1 MSNFYFLYHC
11 FLPNTANMNRALSF
25 LREIDEIGYNVTVCF
40 FEPDNNCSKISEI
53 FNNIKIVYYWDKLY
67 FNNKVF
73 KHLFY
78 YYLCKFVN
86 NINPGDTIFINEL
99 AELAKMIVNKKLKD
113 VRIFMEKNEH
123 PLVVSSNLK
132 FYRPSVDKYLHLCK
146 QLTGLFVISKS
157 LKKYFVDS
165 GVEKN
170 RIHIINMTVDPQRFE
185 GIRKEADSDRYIAYC
200 GIVSNNKDGVDE
212 LIKSFSLVVQKYEN
226 IKLYIIGET
235 PLKDDKT
242 GNLKL
247 IESLGIKDKVVF
259 TGIVPA
265 EKMPQLL
272 KNAEVLA
279 LARPNNLQA
288 QHGFPTKLGEY
299 LLTENPVVVTKVG
312 DIPLFLE
319 DGVSA
324 LLSEPQNTKEF
335 ADKLCWAL
343 EHPKEAAIIGR
354 NGKEVALREFN
365 AKIETKKLMN
375 VIMHSK

>member
-1 MSNFYFLYHC
+1 MSRMYFLFHC
-11 FLPNTANMNRALSF
+11 FLPNTANTNRILSF
-25 LREIDEIGYNVTVCF
+25 LREIDNMGYNITVCF
-40 FEPDNNCSKISEI
+40 FEPDSSFNKIPET
-53 FNNIKIVYYWDKLY
+53 FNNFKIVYYWDRFY
-67 FNNKVF
+67 FNNKFF
-73 KHLFY
+73 KHLSYY
-78 YYLCKFVN
+78 YYLYRFVKDVDQ
-86 NINPGDTIFINEL
+86 GDTVFLNGLWEL
-99 AELAKMIVNKKLKD
+99 ASIIVKRKKN
-113 VRIFMEKNEH
+113 VRVFMERSEH
-123 PLVVSSNLK
+123 PLVVSPNLK
-132 FYRPSVDKYLHLCK
+132 FYRPSISKYLQLCRR
-146 QLTGLFVISKS
+146 LTGLFVISHP
-157 LKKYFVDS
+157 LKKYFIDS
-165 GVEKN
+165 GLEKD
-170 RIHIINMTVDPQRFE
+170 RIHIINMTVDPHRFE
-185 GIRKEADSDRYIAYC
+185 GIKKKADSEKYIAYC
-200 GIVSNNKDGVDE
+200 GTVSNNKDGVDE
-212 LIKSFSLVVQKYEN
+212 LIKSFGLVVQKHKN
-226 IKLYIIGET
+226 VKLYIIGET
-235 PLKDDKT
+235 PLKDDET
-242 GNLKL
+242 GNLQL
-247 IESLGIKDKVVF
+247 IESLDIKDKVVF

-265 EKMPQLL
+265 EEMPQLL

-324 LLSEPQNTKEF
+324 LLAEPQNTKEF